1 MRQFVIRRLIQ
12 MIPVV
17 FIISV
22 IVFSLMHLVPGDPVS
37 FMAGEDSMNLENIE
51 YLRKQ
56 LGLDKPLPVQYA
68 LWVGRALQG
77 DFGRSMRSN
86 LPISE
91 EISRR
96 LPVTLQ
102 LAVAS
107 LLVSIFIGIPVGII
121 SAVRRNSPL
130 DVIATVLSMSGV
142 AMPSFWQ
149 AILLIFLFGV
159 TLRWLPVA
167 GYVNI
172 FDDPVGG
179 LRALLLPAFV
189 SGTSGAAVLVRQTRS
204 AMLEVMA
211 MEYIA
216 TARAKGLNE
225 RRVIWVHAL
234 KNALLPVVTILALS
248 LGHILGGAVI
258 IETIFA
264 WPGLGRFT
272 VQAIAGHDFQVVQAM
287 VLITALTVLAAN
299 LFADIMYGWLDPRIQ
314 YT

>member
-12 MIPVV
+12 MIPVI

-22 IVFSLMHLVPGDPVS
+22 LVFSLMHLVPGDPVS
-37 FMAGEDSMNLENIE
+37 FMAGEDSMNMENIE

-56 LGLDKPLPVQYA
+56 LGLDKPLPVQYVTWA
-68 LWVGRALQG
+68 GRALQG

-107 LLVSIFIGIPVGII
+107 LLLSVLIGIPVGII
-121 SAVRRNSPL
+121 SAVHRNSPL

-189 SGTSGAAVLVRQTRS
+189 SGTHGAAVLVRQTRS

-287 VLITALTVLAAN
+287 VLIAGLTVLAAN
-299 LFADIMYGWLDPRIQ
+299 LVADIIYGWLDPRIQ

>member
-12 MIPVV
+12 MVPVL

-22 IVFSLMHLVPGDPVS
+22 MVFALQSLIPGDPVT

-56 LGLDKPLPVQYA
+56 LNLDKPLPVQYA

-77 DFGRSMRSN
+77 DFGRSQRSN
-86 LPISE
+86 LTVSE
-91 EISRR
+91 EFARR

-107 LLVSIFIGIPVGII
+107 LLVSIFIGIPVGIV

-172 FDDPVGG
+172 FDNPVGG
-179 LRALLLPAFV
+179 LRSLLLPALV
-189 SGTSGAAVLVRQTRS
+189 SGTAGAAVLVRQTRS

-211 MEYIA
+211 MEFIA

-234 KNALLPVVTILALS
+234 KNALLPVVTVLALS

-287 VLITALTVLAAN
+287 VMVTAVTVLFAN
-299 LFADIMYGWLDPRIQ
+299 LFADIVYGWLDPRIR
-314 YT
+314 YN